1 MNGLTVTAGDLDADA
16 GVDALEGSWAGLVA
30 HVRAHGSQL
39 VVLPE
44 MPFAPWLAAST
55 DVDLDRW
62 DETVALHGVWLDR
75 LDELGAGAVVTTLPV
90 VDGGR
95 RFNEA
100 IVWTRSRGIVGRR
113 RKTFLPDEAG
123 FREASWYDRGPVAF
137 PVVSTPVVDLGVMV
151 CTELWFPEHARQLG
165 RDGARL
171 LAVPRA
177 TPAASVGRWE
187 AGART
192 AASIAGAFL
201 ISVNRAGSAQGDDGR
216 GPRFDG
222 GSTIIDPEGDV
233 LARTTPTTPF
243 ATATLDLDLAE
254 VARSTYP
261 RYVDDSLG

>member
-1 MNGLTVTAGDLDADA
+1 MNRLTVTAGDLDADA
-16 GVDALEGSWAGLVA
+16 GIDALEGSWAGLVS

-55 DVDLDRW
+55 DVDPDRW
-62 DETVALHGVWLDR
+62 DEAVAVHEGWLGRLHELDA
-75 LDELGAGAVVTTLPV
+75 DTVVTTMPV
-90 VDGGR
+90 VDEGR
-95 RFNEA
+95 RHNEA
-100 IVWTRSRGIVGRR
+100 IVWTATHGIVARR

-123 FREASWYDRGPVAF
+123 FREASWYERGPVHF
-137 PVVSTPVVDLGVMV
+137 PVVPTPAVELGVMV
-151 CTELWFPEHARQLG
+151 CTELWFPEYARALG

-177 TPAASVGRWE
+177 TPAASVSRWE

-192 AASIAGAFL
+192 VASIAGAFV
-201 ISVNRAGSAQGDDGR
+201 ISVNRAGAAAGDDGR

-222 GSTIIDPEGDV
+222 GSTIVDPEGDV
-233 LARTTPTTPF
+233 LARTTPTTPS

-261 RYVDDSLG
+261 RYVDDGIG

>member
-1 MNGLTVTAGDLDADA
+1 MNRLTVTAADLDADA
-16 GVDALEGSWAGLVA
+16 DVDALEGSWAGLVT

-55 DVDLDRW
+55 DVDPDRW
-62 DETVALHGVWLDR
+62 EESVATHQRWLAR
-75 LDELGAGAVVTTLPV
+75 LDELHAEAVVTTLPV
-90 VDGGR
+90 VEADR
-95 RFNEA
+95 RYNEA
-100 IVWTRSRGIVGRR
+100 IVWTAAHGIVARR

-123 FREASWYDRGPVAF
+123 FREASWYERGPVSF
-137 PVVSTPVVDLGVMV
+137 PVVSTPVVELGVMV
-151 CTELWFPEHARQLG
+151 CTELWFPEYGRALG
-165 RDGARL
+165 REGARL

-177 TPAASVGRWE
+177 TPAASVSRWE

-192 AASIAGAFL
+192 VASIAGSFVV
-201 ISVNRAGSAQGDDGR
+201 SVNRAGSAQGDDGR

-222 GSTIIDPEGDV
+222 GSTIVDPEGDV

-261 RYVDDSLG
+261 RYVDDRIR